1 MSETD
6 PIENELERRED
17 LDDSDDL
24 GAAASNDRE
33 DGIAAEA
40 EEPVVAST
48 VIDAPSALSIDVEDS
63 IAVVTIDLPGELIN
77 KFTPSI
83 RDEFESLIERLE
95 TDTGIRGAVLISGKP
110 DTFIAGADL
119 EELVEL
125 STSQEAEELSRTGQ
139 MLLESLAK
147 LRIPV
152 VAAIHGACLGGGLE
166 SVLACRYRIATDDP
180 KTILALPEV
189 QLGLIPGAGG
199 TQRLPRLVGLRAAL
213 DMILTGKNIRARKA
227 LQMGLIDEL
236 VHPSI
241 LRRVAVQR
249 ARDLADGSVEPDGRK
264 HNAARLFLDD
274 NPIGRSVVLRKA
286 REETL
291 KKTHG
296 NYPAPIA
303 ALEAVAAG
311 YQGGAGHG
319 YREEARLF
327 GEMTVSTVAKQLIY
341 LFFAT
346 NSLKKDTGVE
356 EPVPDILRINKLGI
370 LGAGFMG
377 AGIASIAVQ
386 QRTLVRMKDADHAR
400 VGKGFAA
407 VREVVRERLTRKQIT
422 RVQYEDM
429 MSLLGGTI
437 NYSGFG
443 NVDLVIEAV
452 FEDLAVKHQV
462 LHEVEQVLGP
472 DAIFA
477 TNTST
482 IPIEQIAEGSRRP
495 ERVIGM
501 HFFSPVH
508 KMPLLE
514 VIVTPRT
521 DRRVTASVVAFGKR
535 LGKTVIVVRDG
546 PGFYANRILTPYINQ
561 AGRLL
566 DEGVSIEEID
576 EALVS
581 FGFPVGP
588 ITLLDEVGLDVAS
601 KAGRTMHEE
610 LGERFAPPDSFTKVI
625 EAGRLGRK
633 AKKGFYLYDEE
644 GKKGGVDPSV
654 YELFR
659 PTSSTAVVNAA
670 ELAAADEA
678 FGATPARPV
687 EVSNRG
693 VEVTRST
700 VSATEIQERTVYA
713 MLNEAARCLE
723 EGIVRSERDGDV
735 GAVYGI
741 GFPPFRGG
749 PFRYMETLGSW
760 WLVQKL
766 QDLNER
772 FPGRYEPADWLKS
785 GMSGA

>member
-1 MSETD
+1 
-6 PIENELERRED
+6 
-17 LDDSDDL
+17 
-24 GAAASNDRE
+24 
-33 DGIAAEA
+33 
-40 EEPVVAST
+40 
-48 VIDAPSALSIDVEDS
+48 
-63 IAVVTIDLPGELIN
+63 
-77 KFTPSI
+77 
-83 RDEFESLIERLE
+83 
-95 TDTGIRGAVLISGKP
+95 
-110 DTFIAGADL
+110 
-119 EELVEL
+119 
-125 STSQEAEELSRTGQ
+125 
-139 MLLESLAK
+139 
-147 LRIPV
+147 
-152 VAAIHGACLGGGLE
+152 
-166 SVLACRYRIATDDP
+166 
-180 KTILALPEV
+180 
-189 QLGLIPGAGG
+189 
-199 TQRLPRLVGLRAAL
+199 
-213 DMILTGKNIRARKA
+213 

-236 VHPSI
+236 VHPAV

-249 ARDLADGSVEPDGRK
+249 ARELADGALESDGRR
-264 HNAARLFLDD
+264 HNAARMLLDD

-303 ALEAVAAG
+303 ALEAVTAG
-311 YQGGAGHG
+311 YQGGPGHG

-346 NSLKKDTGVE
+346 NSLKKDPGVE
-356 EPVPDILRINKLGI
+356 EPVPEILRVNKLGI

-386 QRTLVRMKDADHAR
+386 QRTLVRMKDADHGR

-429 MSLLGGTI
+429 MSLLGGSI
-437 NYSGFG
+437 DYSGFG

-452 FEDLAVKHQV
+452 FEDLNVKHQV
-462 LHEVEQVLGP
+462 LREVEQVIRS

-477 TNTST
+477 SNTST
-482 IPIEQIAEGSRRP
+482 IPIERIAEGSKRP
-495 ERVIGM
+495 RRVIGM

-514 VIVTPRT
+514 VIVTPET
-521 DRRVTASVVAFGKR
+521 DRQVTASVVAYGKR

-546 PGFYANRILTPYINQ
+546 PGFYANRILTPYINE

-576 EALVS
+576 DALVS

-601 KAGRTMHEE
+601 KAGKTMHEE
-610 LGERFAPPDSFTKVI
+610 LGERFAPPESLAKVI

-633 AKKGFYLYDEE
+633 SRKGFYLYDEE

-659 PTSSTAVVNAA
+659 PTHSTAVMTAGEAA
-670 ELAAADEA
+670 VADEA
-678 FGATPARPV
+678 FGVAPPRLTDV
-687 EVSNRG
+687 TTRG

-723 EGIVRSERDGDV
+723 EGIIRSERDGDV

-749 PFRYMETLGSW
+749 PFRYMETLGNW

-766 QDLNER
+766 QDLNDR
-772 FPGRYEPADWLKS
+772 FPGRFEPAELLRANS
-785 GMSGA
+785 G